1 MALSPLDLFKLTYLS
16 LKGNPL
22 RSGLTSLGVFM
33 GVTAVSA
40 TLQVGNISQ
49 TVIERQ
55 LNEREAPQVG
65 VGSSWQRNKPFRR
78 LQLDDMEYLQERLIQ
93 AEALSALTWVWY
105 RNSVTYLDREA
116 NPEIYA
122 VSRDYLKV
130 SGRRMTDG
138 KFFSRIDFENYRPVL
153 VIDDIAV
160 DRLFPDRD
168 PIGERV
174 YIDGR
179 PFIVR
184 GVIETKLLEG
194 GEEEPQGTMYMP
206 ITVWQALSGRNIVHW
221 IAIRA
226 RRLKDLEILEQQA
239 VALLEKRYPD
249 HVFRS
254 SNNVSDILAQQ
265 ETLKTVSRSLLAV
278 GGIALLVGGVG
289 IANITIASV
298 MERTA
303 EIGLRLAI
311 GAKPRDV
318 MLQFVLEATV
328 LSVVGGVGAIATV
341 HFITV
346 GVSNTFD
353 LPYEFDGRSATLA
366 LGSAFVV
373 GVGAGFLP
381 ALRASRLDPVSAL
394 RS

>member
-1 MALSPLDLFKLTYLS
+1 MPLSPVDLFKITYSS
-16 LKGNPL
+16 LKANPL
-22 RSGLTSLGVFM
+22 RSSLTSLGVFM
-33 GVTAVSA
+33 GVAAVSA

-49 TVIERQ
+49 AVIEKQ
-55 LNEREAPQVG
+55 LNERQAPRVD
-65 VGSSWQRNKPFRR
+65 VGSSWQRNKPYRR
-78 LQLDDMEYLQERLIQ
+78 LQLEDMEYLKERLINAQ
-93 AEALSALTWVWY
+93 AVSASTWVWFSW
-105 RNSVTYLDREA
+105 SVTYLDREA
-116 NPEIYA
+116 SPNMVA
-122 VSRDYLKV
+122 VSGDYLKT
-130 SGRRMTDG
+130 SGLRMTDG
-138 KFFSRIDFENYRPVL
+138 RFFSRVDFENYRSVL
-153 VIDDIAV
+153 VV
-160 DRLFPDRD
+160 DEILVEHLFPDRD

-174 YIDGR
+174 YVGGR

-184 GVIETKLLEG
+184 GVVESKLEG
-194 GEEEPQGTMYMP
+194 GDREDPQGKMYMP
-206 ITVWQALSGRNIVHW
+206 ITVWHALSGYQVLHRIL
-221 IAIRA
+221 IRPH
-226 RRLKDLEILEQQA
+226 RLEDLDSIETQA
-239 VALLEKRYPD
+239 VALLEQRYPD
-249 HVFRS
+249 HSFWS
-254 SNNVSDILAQQ
+254 YNNVGDILAQR

-318 MLQFVLEATV
+318 MFQFVLEATV
-328 LSVVGGVGAIATV
+328 LSVVGGVTAIATV

-346 GVSNTFD
+346 AVSNAFD
-353 LPYEFDGRSATLA
+353 LPYQFDGRSATLA
-366 LGSAFVV
+366 LGSALVV